1 MEQNEPNGQ
10 TEQTNQASQP
20 EYNAISQE
28 AQITSLHEAQSIALQ
43 DSESVT
49 PQDSESVAT
58 TLGETTSVVEGDVQ
72 SAVFDESSPFVAL
85 PLPSSW
91 QEGHYVE
98 PINCYARLVGG
109 ASNVAPS
116 DFAFELI
123 FAVSGTNNPKQREWD
138 SSAECQR
145 IVANIRRQIEVYNKG
160 VDYYLPG
167 SDKTHY
173 LYAPLSSV
181 EIMANTTLW
190 GIESGGNLAHK
201 FAATGCYPP
210 LLFSYPKGELLIYE
224 GASGDIKELLRVSLT
239 PVRVRFAVVE
249 PFAERPAE
257 VKYTIRATL
266 GNGAAYET
274 TIWAKY
280 K

>member
-1 MEQNEPNGQ
+1 M
-10 TEQTNQASQP
+10 
-20 EYNAISQE
+20 
-28 AQITSLHEAQSIALQ
+28 
-43 DSESVT
+43 
-49 PQDSESVAT
+49 
-58 TLGETTSVVEGDVQ
+58 VEGDVQ

-123 FAVSGTNNPKQREWD
+123 FAVSGTNNPKQHEWD
-138 SSAECQR
+138 SSAEGQR
-145 IVANIRRQIEVYNKG
+145 IVANVRQQIEAYNEGK
-160 VDYYLPG
+160 DYYLSGPNQ
-167 SDKTHY
+167 THY

-201 FAATGCYPP
+201 FAAIECYPP
-210 LLFSYPKGELLIYE
+210 LLFSYPDGELLIAE
-224 GASGDIKELLRVSLT
+224 GLSGDIKELLEGALT
-239 PVRVRFAVVE
+239 PMRVRLAVVE

-266 GNGAAYET
+266 GNGMIYET
-274 TIWAKY
+274 TISAKF